1 MSPSFSF
8 PFSASSLI
16 NIAILLLSSLLLSLF
31 SMELRCPR
39 ARNIVLLTSA
49 LYTMLAFGFAGA
61 EERRCSYGRI
71 DKLMRIKCYDMN
83 LREVPQNLKA
93 SVEVSNTH
101 TVALLP
107 PLSVVDCVQE
117 VNLRQ

>member
-16 NIAILLLSSLLLSLF
+16 NIAILLLSSLPLSLF

-101 TVALLP
+101 TVAL
-107 PLSVVDCVQE
+107 
-117 VNLRQ
+117 

>member
-8 PFSASSLI
+8 PFSVSSLI
-16 NIAILLLSSLLLSLF
+16 NIAILLLSSLPLSLF

-101 TVALLP
+101 IVALCFPSL
-107 PLSVVDCVQE
+107 
-117 VNLRQ
+117 

>member
-1 MSPSFSF
+1 
-8 PFSASSLI
+8 
-16 NIAILLLSSLLLSLF
+16 
-31 SMELRCPR
+31 MELRCPR

-101 TVALLP
+101 TVALCFPSL
-107 PLSVVDCVQE
+107 
-117 VNLRQ
+117 